1 MAELKCKIWQVLKL
15 LNEICVKYFLTFQFD
30 TYVIII
36 SNRNTEKMSYVFH
49 VKLQIIKS
57 LPFSI

>member
-36 SNRNTEKMSYVFH
+36 SNISNWKNVT
-49 VKLQIIKS
+49 
-57 LPFSI
+57 